1 MINMHDLR
9 VFSEIVQENSFAA
22 AAAKLGLSPATAS
35 GRLKA
40 LEDNYGLSLINR
52 TTRSLSLT
60 EDGRLLFEQSLPL
73 LSQLDSLDQ
82 QLTERK
88 QGITGLISVSTPT
101 EFGRSQILPLINE
114 FSDFYP
120 EIEFKIVFEECSKLR
135 STEDADVMIRF
146 GPLPDCALTTRKLG
160 RNPILTCASPRYLA
174 RHGVPRNVEALDRHN
189 CLRFQKNAL
198 GGSEW
203 KFRVDGE
210 SFSKTVKGSRTVTD
224 VRALADLAVVGT
236 GLIQASYWDICDLLE
251 NGQLV
256 TVLDEYRPQEQIISL
271 VSESRGK
278 LPRRT
283 QVFIDFLLHN
293 MRGYGE
299 AVLSDLSD
307 GPCLVTS

>member
-1 MINMHDLR
+1 MISMHDLR

-114 FSDFYP
+114 FSEFYP
-120 EIEFKIVFEECSKLR
+120 DIEFKIVFEEGSKLR
-135 STEDADVMIRF
+135 ASEESDVMIRF

-160 RNPILTCASPRYLA
+160 RNPILTCAAPRYL
-174 RHGVPRNVEALDRHN
+174 GLNGTPTSVESLDRHN
-189 CLRFQKNAL
+189 CLRFQRDTQGNA
-198 GGSEW
+198 EW

-210 SFSKTVKGSRTVTD
+210 SFTKSVKGSRTVTD
-224 VRALADLAVVGT
+224 VRALCDLAAVGT
-236 GLIQASYWDICDLLE
+236 GIIQASYWDVRDHLE
-251 NGQLV
+251 TGQLV
-256 TVLDEYRPQEQIISL
+256 TVLDEFRPQEQIISL
-271 VSESRGK
+271 ISEARGK

-293 MRGYGE
+293 LRGYGD
-299 AVLSDLSD
+299 AVLDEFVT
-307 GPCLVTS
+307 GAHVTSS